1 MILCRDEDLAVAERV
16 HEIAGKRGLSAAQVA
31 LAWAIRNPAVT
42 SPVVGGTA
50 PAQLDSGWTRGSPGY
65 IRPVLGLGLGLPCGR
80 PGSTCGRSRD
90 THRSARSRLAHQRVL
105 KPS

>member
-50 PAQLDSGWTRGSPGY
+50 PAQLDPGWTRGSPGY
-65 IRPVLGLGLGLPCGR
+65 RRPILGLPCGR

-90 THRSARSRLAHQRVL
+90 THRSTRSRLAHQRVL